1 MKCSIQGCPGRY
13 EPRLILHTVKRGADV
28 VVFEDVPA
36 EVVET
41 LRRGAARDPAD
52 RFASA
57 GEYLEELQAAV
68 GSYSSIGSRLRAL
81 FGAR

>member
-1 MKCSIQGCPGRY
+1 
-13 EPRLILHTVKRGADV
+13 
-28 VVFEDVPA
+28 
-36 EVVET
+36 

-57 GEYLEELQAAV
+57 AEYLEDLQAAV
-68 GSYSSIGSRLRAL
+68 GSYSSGIGSRLRAL